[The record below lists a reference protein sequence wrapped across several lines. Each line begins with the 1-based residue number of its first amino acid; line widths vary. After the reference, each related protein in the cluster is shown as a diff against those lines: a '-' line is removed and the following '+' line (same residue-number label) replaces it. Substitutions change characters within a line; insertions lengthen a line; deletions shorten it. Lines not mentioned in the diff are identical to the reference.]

1 MPGGPFGAGRPA
13 RTGASGCCWCRPS
26 PTPGE
31 SPGTGARAP
40 GRCWIGPSRRGGP
53 GWGTS
58 ARTAGRSRPPR
69 GPHVHSGAMS
79 RRAAGLLLCI
89 VAASCAAPAD
99 ARLARWR
106 PFAAVH
112 GVVDLS
118 SPRADGRLT
127 LAVNGRL
134 GLLRVGRSVSSFAAG
149 YATATGGEPYIAL
162 SAGQR
167 VPGAGCAFRRDD
179 VYALEPASVA
189 PGVVRIDTSG
199 RVRRVATLANGAF
212 PNGVAFDSVGAFG
225 HRLLVPAAIGG
236 GNALYA
242 LDCRGRLRT
251 VAASMPRVEGGMAVA
266 PRGFGRFGGQLIAAD
281 EIL

>member
-1 MPGGPFGAGRPA
+1 
-13 RTGASGCCWCRPS
+13 
-26 PTPGE
+26 
-31 SPGTGARAP
+31 
-40 GRCWIGPSRRGGP
+40 
-53 GWGTS
+53 
-58 ARTAGRSRPPR
+58 
-69 GPHVHSGAMS
+69 MS

-89 VAASCAAPAD
+89 VAAASCAGPAD

-134 GLLRVGRSVSSFAAG
+134 GLLRVGGSVSSFAAG

-225 HRLLVPAAIGG
+225 HRLLVTAAIGG

-281 EIL
+281 EILGNLIAVDARGRARILARSGLPGGGDIGVESLGFVPPGFAHRTVALLADRSIPASAHPGTDSIRNAAVGNPKA